1 MEVNLTLNKKLE
13 DGDMI
18 IYHNNKWCLVNKE
31 VFLSKALKDLADL
44 QERLS
49 QAEKDIKVLK
59 GED

>member
-1 MEVNLTLNKKLE
+1 MEVSLTLNKKLE

-18 IYHNNKWCLVNKE
+18 IYHNGKWHLVNKE
-31 VFLSKALKDLADL
+31 VFLSKVLKDLTDL

>member
-1 MEVNLTLNKKLE
+1 MEVSLTLNKKLE

-18 IYHNNKWCLVNKE
+18 IYHSGKWCLVNKE
-31 VFLSKALKDLADL
+31 VFLSKVLKDLAEL

-59 GED
+59 GVD

>member
-1 MEVNLTLNKKLE
+1 MEVSLTLNKKLE

-18 IYHNNKWCLVNKE
+18 IYHNGKWCLVNKE

-44 QERLS
+44 QERLL